1 MLFSDFFNVSP
12 ERINEYG
19 AVDIPLVCDLPLF
32 IDPLLIFNSEKIEYQ
47 KLHEEIIKYFHFL
60 AVKAQRQLTEY
71 EIKTWFSFNEVKQNW
86 LGYSL
91 EGNDG
96 LALGKKF
103 STFLA
108 NNIRFA
114 LENNGISKDQHIE
127 KIMLL
132 YEGSGK
138 DKISDLTVNLIKN
151 YLLEFTEKFA
161 IQFLDP
167 KNLRKFPV
175 DKAYF
180 NYDTE
185 SFVSKEYILP
195 CVRDSKGRFDFVL
208 LTPCDILRE
217 DEPSINRKNYF
228 QSHERIRSSI
238 DNDVLKVQV
247 DNYILEAVKK
257 YELKQQENR
266 KKVSERTIRRIELNA
281 FTELTE
287 EYPELY
293 DYYVR
298 LRESDAEEIKSTS
311 LLELDTQIS
320 KIIINSK
327 QMIKTFEE
335 NRYRVCDGLTAQ
347 EEAVNR
353 LNFFKHIIEDCDAY
367 RNFYVDGKC
376 IALEN
381 DLQRM
386 FKLVWYGTSFK
397 ADFET
402 NNGRGP
408 ADVIISKGQNNQCII
423 EFKLASN
430 SQLAHVFEQ
439 VNVYEKANNA
449 EGSLIAIFYFNQQQL
464 EKTQRILKELGH
476 EDKIGKSVFLID
488 CRNDN
493 KPSASKV
500 KVSYY

>member
-1 MLFSDFFNVSP
+1 MLFSDVFNVSP
-12 ERINEYG
+12 EIIKEYG
-19 AVDIPLVCDLPLF
+19 AVDISLICDIPLF
-32 IDPLLIFNSEKIEYQ
+32 IDPLLIFNSEKLEYH
-47 KLHEEIIKYFHFL
+47 KLHEAIICYFHFL
-60 AVKAQRQLTEY
+60 AVKAQGKLTDQ

-96 LALGKKF
+96 SALGRDF
-103 STFLA
+103 SEFLA
-108 NNIRFA
+108 KNIKFA
-114 LENNGISKDQHIE
+114 LENNGISQNRHIE

-138 DKISDLTVNLIKN
+138 DKISDLTVNLIKGF
-151 YLLEFTEKFA
+151 LLEFTETFA
-161 IQFLDP
+161 LKHINTKQL
-167 KNLRKFPV
+167 KVFPV
-175 DKAYF
+175 DKALF
-180 NYDTE
+180 NYETE
-185 SFVSKEYILP
+185 SFVSKEYSLPYILNK
-195 CVRDSKGRFDFVL
+195 KGKLEYVL
-208 LTPCDILRE
+208 LTPYDILRE
-217 DEPSINRKNYF
+217 DEPAINRNDYF
-228 QSHERIRSSI
+228 HSHERIRDAI

-247 DNYILEAVKK
+247 DNYIWEAVAR
-257 YELKQQENR
+257 YEESQKEKR
-266 KKVSERTIRRIELNA
+266 KKVSERTIRKIELEA
-281 FTELTE
+281 FEEVTK

-293 DYYVR
+293 DYYVK
-298 LRESDAEEIKSTS
+298 LRESDTEEIKMTS
-311 LLELDTQIS
+311 LLELNTQIA

-327 QMIKTFEE
+327 KIVNTFYE
-335 NRYRVCDGLTAQ
+335 NEYSSSEGLIAQ
-347 EEAVNR
+347 EEAINR
-353 LNFFKHIIEDCDAY
+353 LKFFKHIIEDCDAY

-408 ADVIISKGQNNQCII
+408 ADVIVSKGQSNQCII

-430 SQLAHVFEQ
+430 TQLAHVFEQ
-439 VNVYEKANNA
+439 VNIYEKANNA
-449 EGSLIAIFYFNQQQL
+449 EGSLIAIFYFTEQQY
-464 EKTQRILKELGH
+464 EKTQRIIKELGH
-476 EDKIGKSVFLID
+476 EEKIGESIFLID

-500 KVSYY
+500 KVDKH

>member
-1 MLFSDFFNVSP
+1 MLFSDVFNVSP
-12 ERINEYG
+12 EIITDYG
-19 AVDIPLVCDLPLF
+19 AVDISLICDLPLF
-32 IDPLLIFNSEKIEYQ
+32 VDPLLIFNSDKSEYH
-47 KLHEEIIKYFHFL
+47 KLHEEIIRYFHFL
-60 AVKAQRQLTEY
+60 AVKAQGKLTDHEV
-71 EIKTWFSFNEVKQNW
+71 KTWFSFNEIKQNW

-103 STFLA
+103 SDFLA
-108 NNIRFA
+108 NNIKFA
-114 LENNGISKDQHIE
+114 LENNGISQDQHIE

-138 DKISDLTVNLIKN
+138 DKISDLTVNLIKS
-151 YLLEFTEKFA
+151 YLLDYTETFSLQYINQEF
-161 IQFLDP
+161 
-167 KNLRKFPV
+167 LRKIPV

-185 SFVSKEYILP
+185 SFVSKEYTLP
-195 CVRDSKGRFDFVL
+195 CFRDSRGKYDFVL
-208 LTPCDILRE
+208 LTPYDILRE

-228 QSHERIRSSI
+228 QNHERIRSSI

-247 DNYILEAVKK
+247 DNYIWEAVAR
-257 YELKQQENR
+257 YEKKQQEN
-266 KKVSERTIRRIELNA
+266 KKKINERTVRKIEMEA
-281 FTELTE
+281 FLEVTK

-293 DYYVR
+293 DYYVK
-298 LRESDAEEIKSTS
+298 LRESDTNEIKMTS
-311 LLELDTQIS
+311 LAELTKQLK
-320 KIIINSK
+320 KIVENSK
-327 QMIKTFEE
+327 QIIKTFHE
-335 NRYRVCDGLTAQ
+335 NEYTIIDGLSAQ
-347 EEAVNR
+347 EEAINR
-353 LNFFKHIIEDCDAY
+353 LKFFKHIIEDCDAY
-367 RNFYVDGKC
+367 RNFYVNGEC

-386 FKLVWYGTSFK
+386 FKLVWYGTNFK

-408 ADVIISKGQNNQCII
+408 ADVIISKGQRDQCII

-430 SQLAHVFEQ
+430 TQLAHVFEQ
-439 VNVYEKANNA
+439 VSIYEKANNT
-449 EGSLIAIFYFNQQQL
+449 EGSLIVIFYFTQQQL
-464 EKTQRILKELGH
+464 DKTLRILKELGH
-476 EDKIGKSVFLID
+476 EYKIGESVFLID

-500 KVSYY
+500 R